1 MLWTM
6 DLSELLPF
14 PLPSLLLRRSQR
26 LCCESELDT
35 DDERFITDIV
45 ALYDAVSC
53 VLVVAVSAFPWF
65 FPYRIVDRRR
75 RRAGGLD
82 KFVIEGQRAVQL
94 VQI

>member
-53 VLVVAVSAFPWF
+53 VLVVAVSAFFLGSSP
-65 FPYRIVDRRR
+65 IELLTGE
-75 RRAGGLD
+75 GG
-82 KFVIEGQRAVQL
+82 ERAVL
-94 VQI
+94 TNL